1 MIPTPSS
8 VPPDSRPVV
17 ILDAPGRAAEIH
29 GSAPH
34 ALGRPVVHAG
44 ERDADAVLALDPAV
58 ILLSSEWT
66 HEWRLIAAA
75 ARRGGVPVVYV
86 MDGVIEWSYLWNN
99 LSFIR
104 PWGTML
110 QPLIASDLCVIGRH
124 PARILSSLG
133 LADRIHVVGLPRFD
147 ALPRERVLRAGTRPR
162 LLVATARTA
171 GHDVEQQVMTR
182 RALRDLKAWLDTQP
196 QIEPVWRIAADLA
209 EDIGVNADI
218 VGGFSEVLAGCAALL
233 SFTSTCVLEAMHKRI
248 PVAIIDYRAVPLYV
262 TAAWEIRCAEHL
274 PGVIQELLYPP
285 PQKLAWQDAC
295 LADELETGGA
305 TAALVSVL
313 RAAIDRP
320 RAAPDETPAPAPDR
334 PDGRLDFRQVHSELS
349 AFSLGSL
356 PVLQYELSAAHHL
369 LRHTR
374 HEKGFLQR
382 DALELSE
389 AFCGGDIR
397 QTRVFSL
404 LDQLP
409 GAGLEGSASVEHVA
423 IEGRAVRALVTP
435 APARLTYAIPC
446 GLPGRLSLAIS
457 LHPRCWD
464 RPDSGPCRLIISA
477 DETTLLDAT
486 LDLRDA
492 PEDRKWWWFDLAVP
506 AAAHGAHTLVLQT
519 LGVDGD
525 AARDAVWRAPL
536 FHWRETENAPDAN
549 AGFRPRLAA
558 GADFYVPG
566 RTVA

>member
-1 MIPTPSS
+1 MIPVPSS
-8 VPPDSRPVV
+8 MPSDQRPIV
-17 ILDAPGRAAEIH
+17 ILDAPGRAEEIH
-29 GSAPH
+29 GPAPFT
-34 ALGRPVVHAG
+34 LGRPVIHAG
-44 ERDADAVLALDPAV
+44 ERDAEGVLALDPAA

-75 ARRGGVPVVYV
+75 ARHAGVPVIYV

-133 LADRIHVVGLPRFD
+133 LADRIHVVGLTRFD
-147 ALPRERVLRAGTRPR
+147 KLPRERVLRAGSRPR

-171 GHDVEQQVMTR
+171 GHDVEQQVLAR

-196 QIEPVWRIAADLA
+196 HIEPIWRIAADLA
-209 EDIGVNADI
+209 EDIGVAAD
-218 VGGFSEVLAGCAALL
+218 VAGGFTEALSSCTAL
-233 SFTSTCVLEAMHKRI
+233 VAFTSTCVLESMHKGI
-248 PVAIIDYRAVPLYV
+248 PVAIIDYRATPLYV
-262 TAAWEIRCAEHL
+262 AAAWEIRCTEHI
-274 PGVIQELLYPP
+274 PSVVQELLYPP

-295 LADELETGGA
+295 LADELESGDA
-305 TAALVSVL
+305 TAALADVL

-320 RAAPDETPAPAPDR
+320 RPAPDAPAPTPDR
-334 PDGRLDFRQVHSELS
+334 PDGRLDFRLVHSELS

-356 PVLQYELSAAHHL
+356 PVLQYELAAAHHL

-382 DALELSE
+382 DALELNE
-389 AFCGGDIR
+389 AFSGGDIR

-409 GAGLEGSASVEHVA
+409 GAGVEGSAKVEHVA
-423 IEGRAVRALVTP
+423 IGGRAVRALVTP
-435 APARLTYAIPC
+435 ATTRLTYAIPC
-446 GLPGRLSLAIS
+446 GLPGRLSLAVS
-457 LHPRCWD
+457 LHPNCWG
-464 RPDSGPCRLIISA
+464 RPDSGPCRLLISA
-477 DETTLLDAT
+477 DKKTLLDAT

-492 PEDRKWWWFDLAVP
+492 PADCKWWWFDLSVP
-506 AAAHGAHTLVLQT
+506 GSSHGAHTLMLQA
-519 LGVDGD
+519 LGVNGNT
-525 AARDAVWRAPL
+525 ARDAVWRAPL
-536 FHWRETENAPDAN
+536 FHWRETEDAPDAN

>member
-1 MIPTPSS
+1 MIPAHSS
-8 VPPDSRPVV
+8 VPPDQRPVV
-17 ILDAPGRAAEIH
+17 ILDGPGRASEIH
-29 GSAPH
+29 GLAPF

-66 HEWRLIAAA
+66 HEWRLTAAA
-75 ARRGGVPVVYV
+75 ARHAGVPVVYV

-124 PARILSSLG
+124 PARILASLG
-133 LADRIHVVGLPRFD
+133 LGDRIHVVGLPRFD
-147 ALPRERVLRAGTRPR
+147 KLPRERVLRAGSRPR

-171 GHDVEQQVMTR
+171 GHDVEQQVMAR
-182 RALRDLKAWLDTQP
+182 RALRDLKTWLDTQTH
-196 QIEPVWRIAADLA
+196 IEPVWRIAADLA
-209 EDIGVNADI
+209 EDIGVSAD
-218 VGGFSEVLAGCAALL
+218 VGGGFSEVLASCTALV
-233 SFTSTCVLEAMHKRI
+233 SFTSTCVLEGMHKGI
-248 PVAIIDYRAVPLYV
+248 PVAIIDYRAAPLYV
-262 TAAWEIRCAEHL
+262 TAAWEIRCAEHIA
-274 PGVIQELLYPP
+274 GVVQELLYPP

-295 LADELETGGA
+295 LADELESGDA
-305 TAALVSVL
+305 NAALAAVL
-313 RAAIDRP
+313 LAAINRP
-320 RAAPDETPAPAPDR
+320 RSLPDAPAPTPDR

-356 PVLQYELSAAHHL
+356 PVLQYELAAAHHL

-382 DALELSE
+382 DALELNE
-389 AFCGGDIR
+389 AFSGGDIR

-409 GAGLEGSASVEHVA
+409 SAGIEGSAIIEHVA
-423 IEGRAVRALVTP
+423 IGGRAVRALVTP
-435 APARLTYAIPC
+435 ASTRLTYAIPC
-446 GLPGRLSLAIS
+446 GLPGRLSLAVS
-457 LHPRCWD
+457 LHPRCWN
-464 RPDSGPCRLIISA
+464 RPDSGLCRLIISA
-477 DETTLLDAT
+477 DEKKLLDAT

-492 PEDRKWWWFDLAVP
+492 PQDCKWWWFDLSVP
-506 AAAHGAHTLVLQT
+506 GSSHGAHTLVLQT
-519 LGVDGD
+519 LGVNGD
-525 AARDAVWRAPL
+525 TAREAVWRAPV
-536 FHWRETENAPDAN
+536 FHWRENENAPDAN
-549 AGFRPRLAA
+549 PGFRPRLAA

>member
-1 MIPTPSS
+1 MSPRPASP
-8 VPPDSRPVV
+8 PPDARPVV

-29 GSAPH
+29 GAAPH
-34 ALGRPVVHAG
+34 RLGRPVVHAG
-44 ERDADAVLALDPAV
+44 ERDTEAVLALDPAL

-75 ARRGGVPVVYV
+75 ARRAGVPVVYV
-86 MDGVIEWSYLWNN
+86 MDGVIEWSYVWNN

-124 PARILSSLG
+124 PARILASFG

-147 ALPRERVLRAGTRPR
+147 CVPRERVLRPGSRPR
-162 LLVATARTA
+162 LLIATARTA

-182 RALRDLKAWLDTQP
+182 RALRDLKAFLDTAP

-209 EDIGVNADI
+209 EDIGVCAD
-218 VGGFSEVLAGCAALL
+218 VAGGFSEVLATSAGLV
-233 SFTSTCVLEAMHKRI
+233 SFTSTCLLEGMHKGL
-248 PVAIIDYRAVPLYV
+248 PVAVVDYRAVPLYV
-262 TAAWEIRCAEHL
+262 AAAWEIRCAEHI

-285 PQKLAWQDAC
+285 PPKLAWQDAC
-295 LADELETGGA
+295 LADELEPGDA
-305 TAALVSVL
+305 TTTLTAVL
-313 RAAIDRP
+313 RAAIERP
-320 RAAPDETPAPAPDR
+320 RAAPDATTPPAPDR

-349 AFSLGSL
+349 TFSLGSL

-382 DALELSE
+382 DALELNE

-397 QTRVFSL
+397 QTRVFAL

-409 GAGLEGSASVEHVA
+409 GAGLEGAATVEHVA
-423 IEGRAVRALVTP
+423 IGGRAVRALVTP
-435 APARLTYAIPC
+435 APTRLTFAIPC
-446 GLPGRLSLAIS
+446 GRPGRLSLAVC

-464 RPDSGPCRLIISA
+464 APASGPCRLVVRA
-477 DETTLLDAT
+477 DEVALLDAT
-486 LDLRDA
+486 LDLRFS
-492 PEDRKWWWFDLAVP
+492 PEDRKWWWFDLDVP
-506 AAAHGAHTLVLQT
+506 ASAHGAHTLVLQT
-519 LGVDGD
+519 EGVEDD
-525 AARDAVWRAPL
+525 ADRAAVWRAPL
-536 FHWRETENAPDAN
+536 FHWRETEDAPDAN
-549 AGFRPRLAA
+549 PGFRPRLAA